1 MNAVCFKTT
10 ENEKEI
16 KKSKSP
22 LFLHGAPERCRYFN
36 LN

>member
-1 MNAVCFKTT
+1 MNTVCFKTT

-22 LFLHGAPERCRYFN
+22 FFMELLKGVDI
-36 LN
+36 LI

>member
-1 MNAVCFKTT
+1 MNAVCFKTI

-22 LFLHGAPERCRYFN
+22 FSMELLKDVDI
-36 LN
+36 LI